1 MIGKRFVI
9 IAGVVAVWAM
19 GSVTAHAFE
28 QQQAAPQAPMT
39 AAPVTVPADPTMSL
53 DEKVNESEPQKK
65 GRGFKLPGIGR
76 LSVPEL
82 NFGLDLMYGTSE
94 TSETDLGFSS
104 DSSDSIGEEE
114 ITIMGK
120 VKRRF

>member
-1 MIGKRFVI
+1 VIGKRFVI

-28 QQQAAPQAPMT
+28 QQAPVAPAPAAPIS
-39 AAPVTVPADPTMSL
+39 VPADPAMSL

-65 GRGFKLPGIGR
+65 GKGFKLPGIGK
-76 LSVPEL
+76 LSIPKF
-82 NFGLDLMYGTSE
+82 NFGLDLMYGTPE
-94 TSETDLGFSS
+94 TSETYLGFSS
-104 DSSDSIGEEE
+104 DPAGEEE
-114 ITIMGK
+114 VTIMGK

>member
-28 QQQAAPQAPMT
+28 QQAPAAPIS
-39 AAPVTVPADPTMSL
+39 VPADPVVSL
-53 DEKVNESEPQKK
+53 DEKVNESQPQKK
-65 GRGFKLPGIGR
+65 GKGFKLPGIGK
-76 LSVPEL
+76 LSIPKF
-82 NFGLDLMYGTSE
+82 NFGLDLMYGTPE
-94 TSETDLGFSS
+94 TSETYLGFSS
-104 DSSDSIGEEE
+104 DPAGEDDV
-114 ITIMGK
+114 TIMGK

>member
-28 QQQAAPQAPMT
+28 QQAPVAPLPAAPIS
-39 AAPVTVPADPTMSL
+39 VPADPAMSL

-65 GRGFKLPGIGR
+65 GKGFKLPGIGK
-76 LSVPEL
+76 LSIPKF
-82 NFGLDLMYGTSE
+82 NFGLDLMYGTPE
-94 TSETDLGFSS
+94 TSETYLGFSS
-104 DSSDSIGEEE
+104 DPAGEEE
-114 ITIMGK
+114 VIIMGK

>member
-9 IAGVVAVWAM
+9 VAGVIAVWAM

-28 QQQAAPQAPMT
+28 QQQAAPKAPMP
-39 AAPVTVPADPTMSL
+39 AAPVTLPADSAMSL

-65 GRGFKLPGIGR
+65 GRGFRLPGIGR
-76 LSVPEL
+76 LSVPKL
-82 NFGLDLMYGTSE
+82 NFGLDLMYGTPD
-94 TSETDLGFSS
+94 TSETYLGF
-104 DSSDSIGEEE
+104 SSDSIGEEE

>member
-28 QQQAAPQAPMT
+28 QQQAAPQAPMP
-39 AAPVTVPADPTMSL
+39 AAPVTVPADPAMSL

-76 LSVPEL
+76 LSVPKF
-82 NFGLDLMYGTSE
+82 NFGLDLMYGTPE
-94 TSETDLGFSS
+94 TSDTDLGF
-104 DSSDSIGEEE
+104 SSDSIGEEE